1 MKATDFELR
10 HQTLLHMIVVGLA
23 FATYAIAPDDI
34 VWLIV
39 RDSPHNR
46 LLERSFFAFAG
57 LLIGAAAAICTWAR
71 AYRGPEFAGAS
82 ASVSCDGPYSY
93 LRYPLHLGTLLYAM
107 GLGSL
112 APVPG
117 FIILV
122 LGDALIVF
130 RLIRRTDELERTA
143 TSPQDRPRLPRLLPS
158 FRPCFPAKGCS
169 PNWKKAF
176 RQESGK
182 WGLFLTMI
190 IFTIVLIDRV
200 ADYLV
205 LASLVLGLL
214 LNLPSFTLLPMCS
227 KFPPGTIN
235 RRYFWIWDSLILF
248 NCGELTVE

>member
-10 HQTLLHMIVVGLA
+10 HQTLLHMLVVGLS

-46 LLERSFFAFAG
+46 FLERSYFAFAG
-57 LLIGAAAAICTWAR
+57 LLMGAAAASCTWAR
-71 AYRGPEFAGAS
+71 AYPGPEFAGAS
-82 ASVSCDGPYSY
+82 ASVACDGPYRY
-93 LRYPLHLGTLLYAM
+93 LRYPMYLGTLLYAV

-112 APVPG
+112 APIPG
-117 FIILV
+117 FVILV
-122 LGDALIVF
+122 LGDALLVF
-130 RLIRRTDELERTA
+130 RLIRRTDQLERTA
-143 TSPQDRPRLPRLLPS
+143 TSAPVGPRLPRLLPS

-205 LASLVLGLL
+205 LASLLLWFL
-214 LNLPSFTLLPMCS
+214 LNLPSFTRSP
-227 KFPPGTIN
+227 
-235 RRYFWIWDSLILF
+235 
-248 NCGELTVE
+248 EH